1 MNYGISEIGAS
12 RTSAFMYSQPFFAAI
27 SAVIILHESLSL
39 PKIVAASLIMSGVY
53 LANLSKAAIENPI
66 SE

>member
-1 MNYGISEIGAS
+1 
-12 RTSAFMYSQPFFAAI
+12 MYSQPFFAAI

-53 LANLSKAAIENPI
+53 LANLSHSTRANPAAV
-66 SE
+66 